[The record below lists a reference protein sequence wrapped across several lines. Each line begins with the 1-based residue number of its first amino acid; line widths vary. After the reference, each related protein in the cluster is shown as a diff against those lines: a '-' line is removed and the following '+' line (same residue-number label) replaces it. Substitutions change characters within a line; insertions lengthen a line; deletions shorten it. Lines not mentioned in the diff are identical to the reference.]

1 MSEYLDFAHFHNR
14 LQLTGAL
21 VLDTGVRIGAGA
33 EDSIV
38 GADISVVRDAWA
50 RPFIPGS
57 SLKGILRAEVE
68 RLARTIASRV
78 QKDSHNQSVVWACS
92 NPLDMREGLCVSAT
106 RKEELARDARRSDGL
121 VDENKFTKSIAQESC
136 PVCRLFGSP
145 WLAGKLRVR
154 DLPIDEKTWAGRVEV
169 RDGVG
174 IRRDTHTAA
183 KNVLYSYEV
192 VPAGARFNIQ
202 ILIENANDVELG
214 LGMLGLREL
223 QQGRLSIGGVSSR
236 GLGRVRLE
244 PWETIEFVNGTDT
257 DGLLDY
263 LANGKGKKLIQD
275 DLDQYIK
282 DLVNKLRS
290 TGEVSKSVP
299 TGT

>member
-1 MSEYLDFAHFHNR
+1 MSEYLDFAQFYNR
-14 LQLTGAL
+14 LHLTGAL
-21 VLDTGVRIGAGA
+21 VLDTGIRIGAGS
-33 EDSIV
+33 EDSIL

-68 RLARTIASRV
+68 RLARTIALRSP
-78 QKDSHNQSVVWACS
+78 KDADGQQLVWACL
-92 NPLDMREGLCVSAT
+92 NPLDMRQGLCVSAT
-106 RKEELARDARRSDGL
+106 RKEELAKDATRSDGL

-183 KNVLYSYEV
+183 KNVLYSHEV
-192 VPAGARFNIQ
+192 VPAGAHFKIQ

-214 LGMLGLREL
+214 LAMLGLREL
-223 QQGRLSIGGVSSR
+223 QQGRLSIGGTSSR
-236 GLGRVRLE
+236 GLGRIRLE
-244 PWETIEFVNGTDT
+244 PWETIEFVNGADT

-263 LANGKGKKLIQD
+263 LANGKGKELVQD
-275 DLDQYIK
+275 DLDQYII

-290 TGEVSKSVP
+290 NGEVSKSVP
-299 TGT
+299 TST

>member
-14 LQLTGAL
+14 FRLTGAL
-21 VLDTGVRIGAGA
+21 VLDTGVRIGAGT
-33 EDSIV
+33 EDSII
-38 GADISVVRDAWA
+38 GADISVVRDAWG
-50 RPFIPGS
+50 RPIIPGS

-68 RLARTIASRV
+68 RLARTIAPRAP
-78 QKDSHNQSVVWACS
+78 KDAEGHLLVWACL
-92 NPLDMREGLCVSAT
+92 NPLDIQKGLCVT
-106 RKEELARDARRSDGL
+106 KKDKEELARDARRSDGL
-121 VDENKFTKSIAQESC
+121 VDENKFTKSVAQKSC

-154 DLPIDEKTWAGRVEV
+154 DLPIDERTWAGRVEV

-183 KNVLYSYEV
+183 KNVLYSYEA
-192 VPAGARFNIQ
+192 VPAGARFNCQ

-214 LGMLGLREL
+214 LAMLGLREL
-223 QQGRLSIGGVSSR
+223 QRGRLTIGGGNSR
-236 GLGRVRLE
+236 GLGKVRLE
-244 PWETIEFVNGTDT
+244 PWETIELANGTNT
-257 DGLLDY
+257 DDILDY
-263 LANGKGKKLIQD
+263 LASGEGKKLSQD

-282 DLVNKLRS
+282 DLVIKLRS
-290 TGEVSKSVP
+290 TGEASKSVP